1 MVRLLLVYNLFASCL
16 FTLFNLHTDYYSHH
30 LLITHYLHYLLLTY
44 SKHLHII
51 NMPANTIDITKAVAN
66 RFYNKQQVAAIAER
80 EFPSELYSILD
91 VEELAWSE
99 GSQDPTIF
107 CARTIFLGYIQQ
119 DGGPRKVS
127 AYMRDTGCV
136 ELYAQHAQLGRRD
149 FPAIHLLGPWA
160 ALAEKDPRAKLERL
174 FALCAYYFLEAG
186 LVEWIWV
193 KKPSFFTTL
202 KIACVH
208 SARAVAEI
216 EGEGGEEAD
225 GLQGS
230 GGEEEAGSGGG
241 EGVGEDDE
249 DGEVDVVR
257 LSRTFQSYVALTQFS
272 GGDAEELRREFL
284 EAWPQAEK
292 FWC

>member
-1 MVRLLLVYNLFASCL
+1 MPTNVP
-16 FTLFNLHTDYYSHH
+16 
-30 LLITHYLHYLLLTY
+30 IT
-44 SKHLHII
+44 
-51 NMPANTIDITKAVAN
+51 TKAVAN
-66 RFYNKQQVAAIAER
+66 SFYNKQQVAAIAER
-80 EFPSELYSILD
+80 EFPSELYSVLD

-99 GSQDPTIF
+99 GSQDPTIY
-107 CARTIFLGYIQQ
+107 CSRTIFLGYIHQ

-160 ALAEKDPRAKLERL
+160 ALAEKDPRARLERL

-202 KIACVH
+202 MLACVH
-208 SARAVAEI
+208 SAKAVEAME
-216 EGEGGEEAD
+216 EGGGEEAD
-225 GLQGS
+225 GLQAS
-230 GGEEEAGSGGG
+230 DGG
-241 EGVGEDDE
+241 EGAGEDDE

-257 LSRTFQSYVALTQFS
+257 LSRVFQGYVALTQFS
-272 GGDAEELRREFL
+272 GGDAEELRGELL

-292 FWC
+292 FWS